1 MSNKVKSPLMK
12 KAPTYSL
19 RASIISILI
28 GLLTGAVVIL
38 IVGAFNPLISLKGA
52 WDGIRL
58 VLFGVL
64 STGRDAAGALTF
76 GFNPTNIGNM
86 LFRATP
92 LILTGVSVA
101 VAFKT
106 GLFNI
111 GAPGQY
117 LAGTTASLFLA
128 LSIPSSSVPAWLIW
142 FIAFLGGVLAG
153 ALWGAIP
160 GLLKATLNINEV
172 IACIMT
178 NWIAASLV
186 TWLFD
191 ISNLKNIVEGN
202 KTGYVYKTTYN
213 GVATSKMGLD
223 KLFPGSQVNG
233 GIIIAIIM
241 AILVYIMLEKTTFG
255 YELKACGANRHAARY
270 AGIHDRR
277 NIVCSM
283 AIAGAMAGAAG
294 ALYYLSGNTEFFWTT
309 YQSLPSEGFD
319 GIAVALLAVNNPI
332 GVIFTGIFMSLL
344 SIAGLQL
351 TNLTAYNEYITD
363 VIIAVIVYLS
373 AFSLVIKLWISRRKK
388 EGKSI
393 LPWKKKQPEGAGL
406 LPDAQPAEEAAAAAE
421 LAESR
426 RRLWRKPRLL
436 LTLIYAIPLMVVAL
450 AGIFAER
457 SGIIN
462 LALEGIMI
470 FGAFIGVL
478 FVRMMQAMG
487 WFEAAKAADN
497 WVALQGYL
505 LLAMLVAAILG
516 AVFSLLLAF
525 AAINLRADQTIGGT
539 ALNMLAPAL
548 VLFLVR
554 LIAKQNQ
561 LLLLKGDSASW
572 FMIKKTM
579 LGFDRTAELNFF
591 QETFLNKV
599 YLSNYVCVLV
609 FIILAIILYKTRF
622 GLRLRACGEN
632 PQAADSLGINVYK
645 MRYAGTTI
653 SGALAGMGGFVYAV
667 TTANCSA
674 NGDVAG
680 FGFLALAVMIFGN
693 WKPLNVAGGALLFGL
708 FKCIAACYST
718 LDINGDGIYALT
730 ELGLNANFY
739 RLLPYVI
746 TLVVLA
752 FTSKSS
758 RAPKAE
764 GIPYDKGQR

>member
-191 ISNLKNIVEGN
+191 ISNLKNMVEGN

-233 GIIIAIIM
+233 D
-241 AILVYIMLEKTTFG
+241 TCT
-255 YELKACGANRHAARY
+255 
-270 AGIHDRR
+270 
-277 NIVCSM
+277 
-283 AIAGAMAGAAG
+283 
-294 ALYYLSGNTEFFWTT
+294 
-309 YQSLPSEGFD
+309 
-319 GIAVALLAVNNPI
+319 
-332 GVIFTGIFMSLL
+332 
-344 SIAGLQL
+344 
-351 TNLTAYNEYITD
+351 
-363 VIIAVIVYLS
+363 
-373 AFSLVIKLWISRRKK
+373 
-388 EGKSI
+388 
-393 LPWKKKQPEGAGL
+393 
-406 LPDAQPAEEAAAAAE
+406 
-421 LAESR
+421 
-426 RRLWRKPRLL
+426 
-436 LTLIYAIPLMVVAL
+436 
-450 AGIFAER
+450 
-457 SGIIN
+457 
-462 LALEGIMI
+462 
-470 FGAFIGVL
+470 
-478 FVRMMQAMG
+478 
-487 WFEAAKAADN
+487 
-497 WVALQGYL
+497 
-505 LLAMLVAAILG
+505 
-516 AVFSLLLAF
+516 
-525 AAINLRADQTIGGT
+525 
-539 ALNMLAPAL
+539 
-548 VLFLVR
+548 
-554 LIAKQNQ
+554 
-561 LLLLKGDSASW
+561 
-572 FMIKKTM
+572 
-579 LGFDRTAELNFF
+579 
-591 QETFLNKV
+591 
-599 YLSNYVCVLV
+599 
-609 FIILAIILYKTRF
+609 
-622 GLRLRACGEN
+622 
-632 PQAADSLGINVYK
+632 
-645 MRYAGTTI
+645 
-653 SGALAGMGGFVYAV
+653 
-667 TTANCSA
+667 
-674 NGDVAG
+674 
-680 FGFLALAVMIFGN
+680 
-693 WKPLNVAGGALLFGL
+693 
-708 FKCIAACYST
+708 
-718 LDINGDGIYALT
+718 
-730 ELGLNANFY
+730 
-739 RLLPYVI
+739 
-746 TLVVLA
+746 
-752 FTSKSS
+752 
-758 RAPKAE
+758 
-764 GIPYDKGQR
+764 